1 MKLVY
6 INDELATGDGSNSH
20 AVGLMRAFTD
30 ILGQDNVITYPRP
43 VDGSQMAV
51 NLKAGKLRSKLKG
64 LLAFIRFFRKKIL
77 SVKRSKEICADL
89 NSKGFIPTHVIARA
103 TDFDITAIYVA
114 QKYNARLVY
123 EVNSPTFY
131 ERGVIKK
138 EPMIG
143 ALEKWERR
151 IINASDKVYVVSNV
165 CRDMLCEHYGIDKD
179 KFIVIPNGYM
189 ADLYTESADEKKKI
203 RDVVRK
209 KEGISDKFTVTFVGS
224 LKTWHGIIEFC
235 ETAKLMQDN
244 KNISFLVIG
253 DGEMHDTIQ
262 NYVQNHSNM
271 IFKGKMNLENM
282 KKYLYA
288 SDLGIMPYVSK
299 DKFYYSPLK
308 MFDMIGSGLPFVGT
322 SVGQVQEICES
333 ELSFDF
339 LTDTNKSEDLRKRIE
354 ALEGSS
360 ELDQMRIKVQEYSKK
375 ASWNTRA
382 QALIDQIN

>member
-179 KFIVIPNGYM
+179 KYIVIPNG
-189 ADLYTESADEKKKI
+189 
-203 RDVVRK
+203 
-209 KEGISDKFTVTFVGS
+209 
-224 LKTWHGIIEFC
+224 
-235 ETAKLMQDN
+235 
-244 KNISFLVIG
+244 
-253 DGEMHDTIQ
+253 
-262 NYVQNHSNM
+262 
-271 IFKGKMNLENM
+271 
-282 KKYLYA
+282 
-288 SDLGIMPYVSK
+288 
-299 DKFYYSPLK
+299 
-308 MFDMIGSGLPFVGT
+308 
-322 SVGQVQEICES
+322 
-333 ELSFDF
+333 
-339 LTDTNKSEDLRKRIE
+339 
-354 ALEGSS
+354 
-360 ELDQMRIKVQEYSKK
+360 
-375 ASWNTRA
+375 
-382 QALIDQIN
+382 